1 MFKLQRVPSLAIT
14 NGSAMSSNPP
24 GVNGHSIPPLD
35 DDLEPSAVD
44 DLKSLI
50 QECGVSPPKISE
62 LLQELPPQR
71 VW

>member
-1 MFKLQRVPSLAIT
+1 MFKLQCVPSLTIT

-24 GVNGHSIPPLD
+24 GVNGHSISPLD
-35 DDLEPSAVD
+35 DDLELSTVN

-50 QECGVSPPKISE
+50 QECEVSPSKISE
-62 LLQELPPQR
+62 LLQELLPQR